1 MKFEE
6 ALEKLNSI
14 KDKLE
19 DKDITLEESIKL
31 YTESV
36 EYTIVDQDGSQVEKL
51 SSFNESTNFK
61 VILDNNSVNPSVEA
75 EIKVKNRST
84 MNEISLAHEEIN
96 EMQRGIDDGINTQ
109 TNETDS
115 TMMATTE
122 IFENSL

>member
-36 EYTIVDQDGSQVEKL
+36 EYTNICLDELKSTDGKIVAIKAEIDKLVEKP
-51 SSFNESTNFK
+51 
-61 VILDNNSVNPSVEA
+61 LDVSE
-75 EIKVKNRST
+75 
-84 MNEISLAHEEIN
+84 
-96 EMQRGIDDGINTQ
+96 D
-109 TNETDS
+109 
-115 TMMATTE
+115 
-122 IFENSL
+122 